1 MRKASKVASLG
12 CPCCFINNPL
22 LSSGKNSK
30 TVLIRQLWNIEIAL
44 KPNTLSDEGRST
56 EPSYENVSVEVVA
69 FIQKKALVSSARAFY
84 FQTYGKNWYLLST
97 FVWSSGQWIHISFYH
112 FARGRVCPLSGVSPL
127 WHLGRSGQRG
137 LEAGG
142 PGSWGSKRIEKI
154 ATNSSKSSLDL
165 KRKVLGW
172 AGFGLL
178 WIAIWL
184 TALESVWLLL
194 YLI

>member
-1 MRKASKVASLG
+1 MRGGRTSETTVCMRKASKVASLG

-112 FARGRVCPLSGVSPL
+112 FARGRVCPY
-127 WHLGRSGQRG
+127 
-137 LEAGG
+137 
-142 PGSWGSKRIEKI
+142 
-154 ATNSSKSSLDL
+154 
-165 KRKVLGW
+165 
-172 AGFGLL
+172 
-178 WIAIWL
+178 
-184 TALESVWLLL
+184 LESVPYDILAALVKEGWRPVAQAVGAVSE
-194 YLI
+194 